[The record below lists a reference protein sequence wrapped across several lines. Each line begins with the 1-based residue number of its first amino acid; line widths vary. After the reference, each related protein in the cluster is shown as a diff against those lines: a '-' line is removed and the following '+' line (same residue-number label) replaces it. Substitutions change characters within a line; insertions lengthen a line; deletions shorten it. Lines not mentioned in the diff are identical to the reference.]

1 MDLELTD
8 EQQWLSESVDTLL
21 RPRVASAESVHGAT

>member
-8 EQQWLSESVDTLL
+8 EQQWLSEAVETLL
-21 RPRVASAESVHGAT
+21 GRVWPGSSG